1 MLCNFI
7 VIYILATLAIGL
19 FVSKFIKNPEDFALA
34 GKRMPVFITASA
46 LFATWFG
53 SETIMG
59 ASSEFVEHGLIG
71 VVEDPFGAALCLLL
85 VGIFFAKILYNMNL
99 ITMGDLF
106 ARRYGPKAEIIS
118 SFFMIVSYF
127 GWTSAQLIA
136 FAIVLK
142 SVSGLDTNVGIWLA
156 GLLVLV
162 YTYAGGMW
170 AITITDFVQTLMII
184 IGLVLLTGKIVGDA
198 GGLVSVV
205 SQVPR
210 GFWNFVPDPNPQN
223 ILDYFTAWITI
234 GLGSIPQQDV
244 FQRIM
249 SARCDRTAV
258 RACIIG
264 SFMYLSIAF
273 MPLLIA
279 LASRQIY
286 PDIASGDSQ
295 TIITDTIMRHGDL
308 WMQIM
313 FYGALLSAIMSTA
326 SGSILASATP
336 LAENVFKPLL
346 KNISQNQLL
355 VLMRISVVIMT
366 LLGIWLATIS
376 DSIFVLVS
384 EASALSLVTLF
395 VPFIGALWWK
405 SSNSL
410 GAILSM
416 VGGFTA
422 WFIFKRFD
430 VLFLGVYINRTMA
443 AFAVSFIAM
452 CVGILYEKIQN
463 LKTAPEI
470 SDHH

>member
-7 VIYILATLAIGL
+7 VVYILATLAIGL

-59 ASSEFVEHGLIG
+59 ASSEFVEHGLLG
-71 VVEDPFGAALCLLL
+71 VIEDPFGASLCLLL
-85 VGIFFAKILYNMNL
+85 LGVFFAKILYNMNL

-106 ARRYGPKAEIIS
+106 ARRFGPKAEIVS

-142 SVSGLDTNVGIWLA
+142 SVSGLDTDVGIWLA
-156 GLLVLV
+156 GLLVLI

-170 AITITDFVQTLMII
+170 AITITDFVQTMMII
-184 IGLVLLTGKIVGDA
+184 IGLLFLTCKIVGDA
-198 GGLVSVV
+198 GGLMQVV
-205 SQVPR
+205 SQVPT
-210 GFWNFVPDPNPQN
+210 GFWNFTPEPEPQKM
-223 ILDYFTAWITI
+223 LDYFTAWITI

-249 SARCDRTAV
+249 SARCSKTAIK
-258 RACIIG
+258 ACIIG
-264 SFMYLSIAF
+264 ALMYLSIAF
-273 MPLLIA
+273 LPLLIA

-286 PDIASGDSQ
+286 PDIASTDSQ
-295 TIITDTIMRHGDL
+295 TVITDTVMRHGDL

-336 LAENVFKPLL
+336 LAENVFKPVL

-366 LLGIWLATIS
+366 LVGIWLASVS
-376 DSIFVLVS
+376 DSIFTLVS

-395 VPFIGALWWK
+395 VPFISALWWK
-405 SSNSL
+405 SSNSV

-416 VGGFTA
+416 IAGFTA
-422 WFIFKRFD
+422 WFIFKRYD
-430 VLFLGVYINRTMA
+430 LICLGIFINRTLA
-443 AFAVSFIAM
+443 ALLISFIAM
-452 CVGILYEKIQN
+452 CFGIFYEKILD
-463 LKTAPEI
+463 LKIVREI
-470 SDHH
+470 SDRH